1 MREYHVTYAVIST
14 EPGFKWQVDKDFY
27 HTQAEAWERCKSLA
41 RKARSVAILH
51 GKDGTIK
58 AIHNYRW
65 EGDKI
70 EVGPG
75 KIDIPKGKAWYED

>member
-27 HTQAEAWERCKSLA
+27 HTRAEAWERCKSLA

-58 AIHNYRW
+58 EIHNY
-65 EGDKI
+65 E
-70 EVGPG
+70 PLSYG
-75 KIDIPKGKAWYED
+75 KIDVPKGKAWYED